1 MKLWKLVFGILL
13 LAGGLSVLVPVVR
26 AAITPDQRKELSQI
40 KDDVGDVSKLLKDKK
55 FDEAGKLLDEL
66 TSKLDKL
73 AKDADLKPTDK
84 LLAPAQILIDK
95 QRQILLKQ
103 SGAGKGKEGA
113 DEVSFTKQIAPLL
126 NSKCLTCHDNNAA
139 GKLMLDSFAEMK
151 KGGKSGVLLQ
161 PGQPQKSLIMGRLT
175 AAGPQRMPKDAAAL
189 SKEELDLVGNW
200 IKQGA
205 KFDGDDENTKLGDFG
220 KPGAKPKNTA
230 PVKIAKAT
238 GKEKVHFIK
247 DVAPDIVSL
256 CTRCHSGA
264 NPRGGFR
271 MVTFEDIMRGGN
283 NGEAIIPGDLENS
296 RLWTMI
302 NGGDGTATM
311 PRMPPGQLRIRRAW
325 YEKLKVWI
333 EEGAKYD
340 GDDPKIPLARLV
352 PTEEELMLEKLS
364 KLTADEFL
372 AKRKEQTH
380 DQWKKALAK
389 EEATE
394 VETAE
399 LYVYGNAQPERL
411 KQIAEWG
418 EEHAKLLRTTFKLS
432 NETIWK
438 GKLAVIVYKDRFGY
452 GEFSQTINNRE
463 PDPAI
468 AGHSIVTTGHDDA
481 YIVIE
486 DVGDTGTAQKPDS
499 RLNLIDQ
506 MTGAF
511 LKRQSKPVPEWLIRG
526 AGLAMAAKEVGGDN
540 EYLKGLRAAAQDA
553 VRGLEKPDDLFG
565 EGKFSPADMAPVGFT
580 LVTFMI
586 REGSVPKFVQFVNT
600 LQTGTDLKTAVNNVY
615 KPATAQSLALGY
627 LNALGSSG
635 GAVKKKPKK

>member
-13 LAGGLSVLVPVVR
+13 LVGGLSALVPSVR
-26 AAITPDQRKELSQI
+26 AAITPDQRKELNQI
-40 KDDVGDVSKLLKDKK
+40 KEEVGDAAKLLKDKK
-55 FDEAGKLLDEL
+55 YEDAGKLLDEL
-66 TSKLDKL
+66 TSKLEKL

-84 LLAPAQILIDK
+84 LLVPVNTLIDK

-103 SGAGKGKEGA
+103 TGAAKGKEGA
-113 DEVSFTKQIAPLL
+113 DDVSFTKQIAPLL
-126 NSKCLTCHDNNAA
+126 NAKCLTCHDNNAA
-139 GKLMLDSFAEMK
+139 GRLILDSFAEMK
-151 KGGKSGVLLQ
+151 KGGKSGPLLQ
-161 PGQPQKSLIMGRLT
+161 LGQPQKSLIMGRLT
-175 AAGPQRMPKDAAAL
+175 APGPQRMPKDGTPL
-189 SKEELDLVGNW
+189 SNDELNLVANW

-205 KFDGDDENTKLGDFG
+205 KFDGEDENTKLADYG

-230 PVKIAKAT
+230 PVKVAKAT
-238 GKEKVHFIK
+238 GNEKVHFIK

-271 MVTFEDIMRGGN
+271 MVTFEDIMRGGDS
-283 NGEAIIPGDLENS
+283 GVVVKPGDLEGS
-296 RLWTMI
+296 RLWLMLS
-302 NGGDGTATM
+302 GGDGTAST
-311 PRMPPGQLRIRRAW
+311 PRMPPGQLRIRKPW
-325 YEKLKVWI
+325 YYKVQTWI

-352 PTEEELMLEKLS
+352 PTEEELLMEKLA
-364 KLTADEFL
+364 KLTPDEFL

-380 DQWKKALAK
+380 EQWKKALSK
-389 EEATE
+389 EEANE

-399 LYVYGNAQPERL
+399 LYVYGNSTPERL

-418 EEHAKLLRTTFKLS
+418 EEHAKLLRTTFKLPG
-432 NETIWK
+432 ETIWK

-468 AGHSIVTTGHDDA
+468 AGHSIVTAAHDDA
-481 YIVIE
+481 YVVIE
-486 DVGDTGTAQKPDS
+486 DVGDTGTALKPDA

-511 LKRQSKPVPEWLIRG
+511 LKRQNKPVPEWLIRG
-526 AGLAMAAKEVGGDN
+526 TGLAMASKEVSGDN
-540 EYLKGLRAAAQDA
+540 EYLKGLRSAAQEA

-565 EGKFSPADMAPVGFT
+565 EGKFSPADMAPIGFT
-580 LVTFMI
+580 LVTFMV
-586 REGSVPKFVQFVNT
+586 REGTLPKFVQFVNT

-615 KPATAQSLALGY
+615 KPASTQSLALGY

>member
-1 MKLWKLVFGILL
+1 MKLWKLVFGIL
-13 LAGGLSVLVPVVR
+13 VLVGGMTALVPAVR
-26 AAITPDQRKELSQI
+26 AAITPDQRKELNQI
-40 KDDVGDVSKLLKDKK
+40 KEDVGDAAKLIKEKK
-55 FDEAGKLLDEL
+55 YDEAGKLLDEL
-66 TSKLDKL
+66 TSKIEKV
-73 AKDADLKPTDK
+73 AKDADLKPADK
-84 LLAPAQILIDK
+84 LLAPTILLIDK
-95 QRQILLKQ
+95 QRQLLLKL
-103 SGAGKGKEGA
+103 SGTGKGKEGA
-113 DEVSFTKQIAPLL
+113 DDVSFTKQIAPLL
-126 NSKCLTCHDNNAA
+126 KGKCWNCHDNNGA
-139 GKLMLDSFAEMK
+139 GGLQLDSFADMK
-151 KGGKSGVLLQ
+151 KGGKNGPLLQ
-161 PGQPQKSLIMGRLT
+161 IGQPQRSLIMGRLT
-175 AAGPQRMPKDAAAL
+175 AAGPQRMPKDGTPL
-189 SKEELDLVGNW
+189 SKDELDLVGTW

-205 KFDGDDENTKLGDFG
+205 KFDGEDENTKLADLG
-220 KPGAKPKNTA
+220 KPAAKPKNTA

-238 GKEKVHFIK
+238 GNEKVHFIK

-271 MVTFEDIMRGGN
+271 MVTFEDIMRGGDS
-283 NGEAIIPGDLENS
+283 GAVVIAGDLEGS
-296 RLWTMI
+296 RLWELI
-302 NGGDGTATM
+302 NGGP

-352 PTEEELMLEKLS
+352 PTEEDLLREKLS
-364 KLTADEFL
+364 RLTPDEFI

-380 DQWKKALAK
+380 EQWKKTLAK
-389 EEATE
+389 EESNE
-394 VETAE
+394 VETAD
-399 LYVYGNAQPERL
+399 LYVYGNTTPERL

-418 EEHAKLLRTTFKLS
+418 EEHAKLLHTTFKLS
-432 NETIWK
+432 NETMWK

-452 GEFSQTINNRE
+452 AEFSQTINNRE

-468 AGHSIVTTGHDDA
+468 AGHSVVTTAHDDA
-481 YIVIE
+481 YIVIQ
-486 DVGDTGTAQKPDS
+486 DVGDTGTAINPDT

-511 LKRQSKPVPEWLIRG
+511 LKRQTKPMPEWLIRG
-526 AGLAMAAKEVGGDN
+526 AGLAMATKEVGENDF
-540 EYLKGLRAAAQDA
+540 LKGLRSAAHDA

-565 EGKFSPADMAPVGFT
+565 VGKFSPADMAPVGFT

-586 REGSVPKFVQFVNT
+586 RQGSLPKFVQFVNT

-615 KPATAQSLALGY
+615 KPETTQSLAVGY

-635 GAVKKKPKK
+635 GAVKKKVKK

>member
-13 LAGGLSVLVPVVR
+13 LAGGLSVLVPAVR
-26 AAITPDQRKELSQI
+26 AAITPDQRKELNQI
-40 KDDVGDVSKLLKDKK
+40 KDDVGDATKLVKEKK

-66 TSKLDKL
+66 TSKLEKL

-84 LLAPAQILIDK
+84 LLAPAHMLIDK

-103 SGAGKGKEGA
+103 SGAGKGKEGG
-113 DEVSFTKQIAPLL
+113 DEISFTKQIAPLL

-139 GKLMLDSFAEMK
+139 GRLQLDSFAEMK
-151 KGGKSGVLLQ
+151 KGGKSGAVLQ
-161 PGQPQKSLIMGRLT
+161 IGQPQRSLLMARLT
-175 AAGPQRMPKDAAAL
+175 APGPQRMPKDAAAL
-189 SKEELDLVGNW
+189 SNDELNLVGTW

-205 KFDGDDENTKLGDFG
+205 KFDGDDENTKLSDYG

-247 DVAPDIVSL
+247 DVAPDIVST
-256 CTRCHSGA
+256 CVRCHSGA

-283 NGEAIIPGDLENS
+283 SGEVIIPGDLENS

-302 NGGDGTATM
+302 NGGDGTATT
-311 PRMPPGQLRIRRAW
+311 PRMPPGQLRITRTW
-325 YEKLKVWI
+325 YAKLKLWI

-340 GDDPKIPLARLV
+340 GEDPKIPLARLV
-352 PTEEELMLEKLS
+352 PTEEDLLLEKLA

-372 AKRKEQTH
+372 VKRKEQTH

-399 LYVYGNAQPERL
+399 LYVYGNAMPDRL

-418 EEHAKLLRTTFKLS
+418 EEHAKLLRSTFKLS

-468 AGHSIVTTGHDDA
+468 AGHSIVTTGHDNA
-481 YIVIE
+481 YVVIE
-486 DVGDTGTAQKPDS
+486 DVGDTGTAQKPDA

-511 LKRQSKPVPEWLIRG
+511 LKRTTKPMPEWLIRG
-526 AGLAMAAKEVGGDN
+526 AGLAMATKEVGGDN
-540 EYLKGLRAAAQDA
+540 EFLKGLRSAAQDA

-565 EGKFSPADMAPVGFT
+565 EGKFSPGDMAPVGFT

-586 REGSVPKFVQFVNT
+586 REASVPKFVQFVNA
-600 LQTGTDLKTAVNNVY
+600 LQTGADLKTAVNNVY
-615 KPATAQSLALGY
+615 KPATTQTLALGY

>member
-13 LAGGLSVLVPVVR
+13 LVGGLSALVPSVR
-26 AAITPDQRKELSQI
+26 AAITPDQRKELNQI
-40 KDDVGDVSKLLKDKK
+40 KEDVGDAAKLLKDKK
-55 FDEAGKLLDEL
+55 YEDAGKLLDEL
-66 TSKLDKL
+66 TSKLEKL

-84 LLAPAQILIDK
+84 LLVPVNTLIDK

-103 SGAGKGKEGA
+103 TGAAKGKEGA
-113 DEVSFTKQIAPLL
+113 DDVSFTKQIAPLL
-126 NSKCLTCHDNNAA
+126 NAKCLTCHDNNAA
-139 GKLMLDSFAEMK
+139 GRLILDSFAEMK
-151 KGGKSGVLLQ
+151 KGGKSGPLLQ
-161 PGQPQKSLIMGRLT
+161 LGQPQKSLIMGRLT
-175 AAGPQRMPKDAAAL
+175 APGPQRMPKDGTPL
-189 SKEELDLVGNW
+189 SNDELNLVANW

-205 KFDGDDENTKLGDFG
+205 KFDGEDENTKLADYG

-230 PVKIAKAT
+230 PVKVAKAT
-238 GKEKVHFIK
+238 GNEKVHFIK

-264 NPRGGFR
+264 NPRGGYR
-271 MVTFEDIMRGGN
+271 MVTFEDIMRGGDS
-283 NGEAIIPGDLENS
+283 GAVVIPGDLDGS
-296 RLWTMI
+296 RLWELI
-302 NGGDGTATM
+302 NGGP

-352 PTEEELMLEKLS
+352 PTEEELLMEKLA
-364 KLTADEFL
+364 KLTPDEFL

-380 DQWKKALAK
+380 EQWKKALSK
-389 EEATE
+389 EEASE

-399 LYVYGNAQPERL
+399 LYVYGNATPERL

-418 EEHAKLLRTTFKLS
+418 EEHAKLLRTTFKLPG
-432 NETIWK
+432 ETIWK

-468 AGHSIVTTGHDDA
+468 AGHSIVTAAHDDA
-481 YIVIE
+481 YVVIE
-486 DVGDTGTAQKPDS
+486 DVGDTGTALKPDA

-511 LKRQSKPVPEWLIRG
+511 LKRQNKPVPEWLIRG
-526 AGLAMAAKEVGGDN
+526 TGLAMATKEVGGDN
-540 EYLKGLRAAAQDA
+540 EYLKGLRSAAQEA

-565 EGKFSPADMAPVGFT
+565 EGKFSPADMAPIGFT

-586 REGSVPKFVQFVNT
+586 REGTLPKFVQFVNT
-600 LQTGTDLKTAVNNVY
+600 LQTGTDLKTAINNVY
-615 KPATAQSLALGY
+615 KPASTQSLALGY